1 MFFMRYSL
9 RPKSIDFLNMAIQLS
24 IRTLAFYD
32 WSNMIDFKSDA
43 RMQMNVMYGLPHV
56 KGTFKL
62 FAFSVFFIEYSH
74 AFNLLGRV
82 AEQMR

>member
-1 MFFMRYSL
+1 
-9 RPKSIDFLNMAIQLS
+9 
-24 IRTLAFYD
+24 
-32 WSNMIDFKSDA
+32 MIDFKSDA